1 MIIIGVITIA
11 LLIPLQSAPSSYSGN
26 SRANNNS
33 LGANAYNAD
42 YSGSDNN
49 SIFGT
54 QNNSRYPYQPV
65 IIRSYPTSN
74 TTYSGTGSYTT
85 TTTTTMSGQNT
96 DDNYYYYNNNDYSNY
111 QGYVPAGCESGA
123 DYSFTTGEPCG

>member
-11 LLIPLQSAPSSYSGN
+11 LLIPLQSAPRNSSINN
-26 SRANNNS
+26 SS

-42 YSGSDNN
+42 YSGSESN

-54 QNNSRYPYQPV
+54 SSSKYPYQPV

-74 TTYSGTGSYTT
+74 TTYSGSTDSYTYTT
-85 TTTTTMSGQNT
+85 TTTTTTSGQNPNNT
-96 DDNYYYYNNNDYSNY
+96 YYYGSSGYNSY
-111 QGYVPAGCESGA
+111 QGYVPAGCENGT
-123 DYSFTTGEPCG
+123 DYSLTTEEPCG